1 MRTLRS
7 RSTASTSL
15 PWIIMTRRSRI
26 TADGPIGAL
35 NRELEVRMGQRD
47 RGPISFKERGPSI
60 NAVTNVLSPA
70 GRMPPPPEARTV
82 DSDLDSEDE
91 FDDGADWLNGP
102 AALSEFKTAEKDLFV
117 LAASSGID
125 LRAPYLR
132 ELLDSI
138 GKQPLHPGSAP
149 TKKAAAK
156 NLSLSVPDP
165 SAWDE
170 WK

>member
-7 RSTASTSL
+7 RSMASTSL
-15 PWIIMTRRSRI
+15 PWMTRRSRI
-26 TADGPIGAL
+26 KYYGPIGAL
-35 NRELEVRMGQRD
+35 NRKLEVRMGQRD
-47 RGPISFKERGPSI
+47 KGPISFKERGPSL

-70 GRMPPPPEARTV
+70 GRMPPPPEVRIV
-82 DSDLDSEDE
+82 DSDPDSEDE
-91 FDDGADWLNGP
+91 FDDGADWLDGP
-102 AALSEFKTAEKDLFV
+102 AARSEFRTAEKNSFV
-117 LAASSGID
+117 AASSGID

-138 GKQPLHPGSAP
+138 GKQPSHPGSAP

-156 NLSLSVPDP
+156 NLSSSVPDP